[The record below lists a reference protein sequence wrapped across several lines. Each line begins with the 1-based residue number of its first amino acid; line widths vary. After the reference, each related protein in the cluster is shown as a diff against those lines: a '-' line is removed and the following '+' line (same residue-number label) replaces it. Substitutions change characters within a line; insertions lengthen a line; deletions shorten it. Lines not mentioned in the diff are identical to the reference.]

1 MITLSGIGASP
12 GTVEGTLFCYHR
24 KEYTGPARPV
34 GSPEQERERFRAALQ
49 QADQQLRQLFRDTVS
64 DADEDCAQVFEIHRM
79 MLEDQDYLH
88 SVEELIEKGGKSVEA
103 AVEEVARL
111 FSNTFLATDSDVMQA
126 RSVDVLDVSLRLLR
140 ILRGEEEKP
149 LTLPYPV
156 ILAADDLC
164 PSETVQLDKKKL
176 IAIVT
181 AEGSCNSHTAIL
193 AKTMGIPAVVRL
205 GNVFTEDMH
214 GKHAAVDGS
223 SGTLWIDPTESICRL
238 IHEKTMDLDERRQQ
252 LMQYKGL
259 PSVSRDGVSVLLYA
273 NVGAVEDCEAAVAN
287 DAEGVGLFR
296 TEFQYLSASACPGEE
311 ELFRLYR
318 DAVQTMNG
326 KPVIFRTLDI
336 GADKQAPYL
345 SLPQEDNPAMGMR
358 AVRLCLTRRELLRTQ
373 LRALYRASAFGRIA
387 IMVPMI
393 ASVWEMQEIRKAA
406 ASVCRDL
413 EAEGIACNPYV
424 PLGTMVE
431 TPAAALISEE
441 LAKEADFFSIGTNDL
456 TQYTL
461 AADRQNGSV
470 HLFYDARHP
479 AVLRLIRMTAEN
491 GAKAGIPVGIC
502 GDLAADLT
510 MTDFF
515 LAAGITSL
523 SVPPSMI
530 LPLRERVRSLTV
542 GDGGRGAR
550 EAAQKGGRPDGPK
563 A

>member
-1 MITLSGIGASP
+1 MLTLNGIGASP

-24 KEYTGPARPV
+24 KVYSGPSRPV
-34 GSPEQERERFRAALQ
+34 GSPEQERARFRAAIR
-49 QADQQLRQLFRDTVS
+49 QADKQLRQLFQDTVS

-79 MLEDQDYLH
+79 MLEDQDYLQA
-88 SVEELIEKGGKSVEA
+88 VEDLIGKGNKGVES
-103 AVEEVARL
+103 AVEEAARI
-111 FSNTFLATDSDVMQA
+111 FSNTFLSMDSAYMQA
-126 RSVDVLDVSLRLLR
+126 RSADVIDVSLRLLR

-181 AEGSCNSHTAIL
+181 AEGSRNSHTAIL

-205 GNVFTEDMH
+205 GDVITDEMH

-223 SGTLWIDPTESICRL
+223 SGTLWIEPTEEICRL

-259 PSVSRDGVSVLLYA
+259 PSVSRDGVSVKLFA
-273 NVGAVEDCEAAVAN
+273 NVGSLEDCEAAVEN
-287 DAEGVGLFR
+287 DAEGIGLFR

-318 DAVQTMNG
+318 NALQTMDG
-326 KPVIFRTLDI
+326 RPVIFRTLDI
-336 GADKQAPYL
+336 GADKQAPC
-345 SLPQEDNPAMGMR
+345 LPLPLEENPAMGMR
-358 AVRLCLTRRELLRTQ
+358 AVRLCLTRTELLRTQ

-406 ASVCRDL
+406 SSVCRDL
-413 EAEGIACNPYV
+413 GAEGLAYNPNV
-424 PLGTMVE
+424 PLGTMIE
-431 TPAAALISEE
+431 TPAAALISAD

-461 AADRQNGSV
+461 AADRQNGSI

-479 AVLRLIRMTAEN
+479 AVLRLIRMAAES

-515 LAAGITSL
+515 LASGITSL
-523 SVPPSMI
+523 SVPASMI

-542 GDGGRGAR
+542 GGWEPDLNKTSGRG
-550 EAAQKGGRPDGPK
+550 
-563 A
+563 

>member
-1 MITLSGIGASP
+1 MITLNGIGASP

-24 KEYTGPARPV
+24 RIYSGSSRPV
-34 GSPEQERERFRAALQ
+34 GSPEQETERFRAALR
-49 QADQQLRQLFRDTVS
+49 QADAQLRQLFRDTLL

-79 MLEDQDYLH
+79 MLEDKDYLQA
-88 SVEELIEKGGKSVEA
+88 VEDLIGKGGRGVES
-103 AVEEVARL
+103 AVEEAARI
-111 FSNTFLATDSDVMQA
+111 FSDTFLAMDSAYMQA
-126 RSVDVLDVSLRLLR
+126 RSADVVDVSLRLLR

-181 AEGSCNSHTAIL
+181 AQGSCNSHTAIL
-193 AKTMGIPAVVRL
+193 AKTMGIPAIVRL
-205 GNVFTEDMH
+205 GDVITDDMH
-214 GKHAAVDGS
+214 GRHAAVDGS
-223 SGTLWIDPTESICRL
+223 AGTLWIDPTESICRL
-238 IHEKTMDLDERRQQ
+238 IQEKTMDLDERRQQ

-259 PSVSRDGVSVLLYA
+259 PSVSRDGVSVKLFA
-273 NVGAVEDCEAAVAN
+273 NVGTLEDCEAAAEN

-296 TEFQYLSASACPGEE
+296 TEFQYLGAATCPGEE

-318 DAVQTMNG
+318 DAVQAMDG
-326 KPVIFRTLDI
+326 RPVVFRTLDI

-345 SLPQEDNPAMGMR
+345 SLPQEDNPAMGLR
-358 AVRLCLTRRELLRTQ
+358 AVRLCLTRRDLLRTQ
-373 LRALYRASAFGRIA
+373 LRALYRASAFGPIA

-393 ASVWEMQEIRKAA
+393 ASVWEMKEIRKAA
-406 ASVCRDL
+406 ASVRRDL
-413 EAEGIACNPYV
+413 EAEGIACDSRV
-424 PLGTMVE
+424 PLGAMIE

-441 LAKEADFFSIGTNDL
+441 LAGEADFFSIGTNDL

-461 AADRQNGSV
+461 AADRQNGSI

-479 AVLRLIRMTAEN
+479 AVLRLIRLAAEN
-491 GAKAGIPVGIC
+491 GGKAGIPVGVC

-515 LAAGITSL
+515 LALGIASL

-530 LPLRERVRSLTV
+530 LSLRERVRSLTV
-542 GDGGRGAR
+542 GGREPEQMQNHWGENR
-550 EAAQKGGRPDGPK
+550 L
-563 A
+563 